1 MRLTTTAWRRACAIG
16 AAALLLV
23 ACAGTGTRE
32 IPDRAFTMAVL
43 PDTQNYMD
51 YTHQQA
57 EGFPFDASEQFMAQ
71 MRYIAANVESA
82 GGDIAFVSSLG
93 DVWQH
98 QSLAMDPEHERR
110 GFRRVPNPI
119 MDSHLGPTDKVH
131 SVEMPLARA
140 GFGMIDG
147 KVPFSVV
154 PGNHDYDAMWTD
166 AKFPPAAK
174 FDPRDLSGLGTLH
187 PGGLNNFRAV
197 FGADQPLFKGKP
209 WYVDSHDGGA
219 DSAQV
224 FEAAGYRFLH
234 IGLQFDAPD
243 ASLEWAAE
251 VMRRHPGLPTIISTH
266 DYMSKE
272 GQRVANPMID
282 GHRVDPIHN
291 TPEMVWDKLIR
302 RHDQVFLVLCGHQ
315 HGQAMRVDQNDAGHQ
330 VYQVLADYQDRGQT
344 AIDAGVKAAYPV
356 GIGDGWMRLMRFDFG
371 GDVATMEVRTYS
383 THYERHSGE
392 LPTYAQWYKAHEQP
406 QLDDAAFLR
415 MDDYR
420 VELADFRQRFGGPR

>member
-1 MRLTTTAWRRACAIG
+1 
-16 AAALLLV
+16 
-23 ACAGTGTRE
+23 
-32 IPDRAFTMAVL
+32 
-43 PDTQNYMD
+43 
-51 YTHQQA
+51 
-57 EGFPFDASEQFMAQ
+57 
-71 MRYIAANVESA
+71 
-82 GGDIAFVSSLG
+82 
-93 DVWQH
+93 
-98 QSLAMDPEHERR
+98 
-110 GFRRVPNPI
+110 

-187 PGGLNNFRAV
+187 PGGLNNFRSV
-197 FGADQPLFKGKP
+197 FGADQPLFQGKP

-224 FEAAGYRFLH
+224 FAAGGYRFLH

-243 ASLEWAAE
+243 ASLDWAAA
-251 VMRRHPGLPTIISTH
+251 VMRRYPGLPTIISTH

-282 GHRVDPIHN
+282 GHRVDPMHN
-291 TPEMVWDKLIR
+291 TPQMVWDKLIR

-344 AIDAGVKAAYPV
+344 AIDAGVRAAYPV

-392 LPTYAQWYKAHEQP
+392 LPTYAQWYKEHEQP

-420 VELADFRQRFGGPR
+420 VALADFRQRFGGPR

>member
-51 YTHQQA
+51 YTHQKA

-119 MDSHLGPTDKVH
+119 MDAHLGPTDKVH

-140 GFGMIDG
+140 GFALIDG

-166 AKFPPAAK
+166 AKFPPAAT

-243 ASLEWAAE
+243 ASLAWAAA
-251 VMRRHPGLPTIISTH
+251 VMRRHPGLPTIVSTH

-272 GQRVANPMID
+272 GQRVANPMVD

-291 TPEMVWDKLIR
+291 TPQMVWDKLISK
-302 RHDQVFLVLCGHQ
+302 HEQIFLVLCGHQ
-315 HGQAMRVDQNDAGHQ
+315 HGQSMRVDRNNAGHE

-371 GDVATMEVRTYS
+371 ADVATLEVRTYS

-406 QLDDAAFLR
+406 QLDDAAYLA
-415 MDDYR
+415 MDDFR
-420 VELADFRQRFGGPR
+420 VELADFRQRFGDPR